1 MDISVIIPLYNKG
14 ALVKRAIDS
23 VLSQT
28 YQDFEIIVVDDG
40 SKDDSAQYVKE
51 YTDDRV
57 KYYYKDNGGVSSARN
72 YGTEESQGVWIIFLD
87 ADDEFEPHA
96 LEYFLC
102 LVGEYPKDNI
112 FIGQQ
117 EFKNVNQKFTSK
129 KTSAPFL
136 RMWLNRFY
144 PRPGA
149 VLIHKDLLQKIGGF
163 DERQSFYEDQEFGL
177 RTLLYGSVVY
187 FNKQTVKYNQD
198 GTGLSG
204 SSHPIEKEMA
214 YYIPEY
220 VGHVSF
226 WHKALLYENLE
237 MEILWWQQHGN
248 EENVKFYQD
257 MQKQY
262 FGRIYK
268 VLHWI
273 RQKLTRLR
281 LI

>member
-1 MDISVIIPLYNKG
+1 MLSVVIPLYNKG
-14 ALVKRAIDS
+14 ALVKKAIDS

-40 SKDDSAQYVKE
+40 SKDNSAEHVKE
-51 YTDDRV
+51 YTDVRI

-72 YGTEESQGVWIIFLD
+72 YGIEKAHGVWIIFLD
-87 ADDEFEPHA
+87 ADDEFETNTF
-96 LEYFLC
+96 EYFIQLINR
-102 LVGEYPKDNI
+102 YPETKV

-117 EFKNVNQKFTSK
+117 EPRKKAFTQKSK
-129 KTSAPFL
+129 RTHFPL
-136 RMWLNRFY
+136 LMMWLNRFY

-149 VLIHKDLLQKIGGF
+149 VMIHKDLLQKIGGF

-177 RTLLYGSVVY
+177 RTLLCGSVVY

-204 SSHPIEKEMA
+204 SSHPIVKEMA

-220 VGHVSF
+220 VETSSF

-237 MEILWWQQHGN
+237 MEILWWHQHGN

-257 MQKQY
+257 MQKKY

-268 VLHWI
+268 ALHWI
-273 RQKLTRLR
+273 RQKMIRYGV
-281 LI
+281 I

>member
-1 MDISVIIPLYNKG
+1 MLSVVIPLYNKG
-14 ALVKRAIDS
+14 ALVKKAIDS

-28 YQDFEIIVVDDG
+28 YQEVEILVADDG
-40 SKDDSAQYVKE
+40 STDNSADYVKE
-51 YTDDRV
+51 YTDSRI

-72 YGTEESQGVWIIFLD
+72 YGIEKAQGEWVTFLD
-87 ADDEFEPHA
+87 ADDEFETNA
-96 LEYFLC
+96 LECFIQLISK
-102 LVGEYPKDNI
+102 YPSTKV

-117 EFKNVNQKFTSK
+117 ETRKKEYTLKSK
-129 KTSAPFL
+129 RTHFPL
-136 RMWLNRFY
+136 LMMWLNRFY

-149 VLIHKDLLQKIGGF
+149 VMIHKDLLQKIGGF

-204 SSHPIEKEMA
+204 SCHPIEKEMA

-220 VGHVSF
+220 VETASF

-257 MQKQY
+257 MQKKY

-268 VLHWI
+268 VLHWV
-273 RQKLTRLR
+273 RQK
-281 LI
+281 IVCKGII